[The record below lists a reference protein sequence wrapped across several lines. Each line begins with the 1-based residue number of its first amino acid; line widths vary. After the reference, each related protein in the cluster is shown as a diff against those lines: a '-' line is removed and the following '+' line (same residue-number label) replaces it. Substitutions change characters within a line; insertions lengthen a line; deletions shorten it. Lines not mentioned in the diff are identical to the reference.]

1 MVPFSNL
8 DVIQWF
14 EAEFR
19 EFSPFLQFLII
30 IVILSKRH
38 RLVDHVW
45 KVQKYCFDLSFVLI
59 HVCFEFLDSFRNGLC
74 LFQKALGV
82 AAFFACLGDLLS
94 YLVSSSS
101 EAVSFGKCFPP
112 LRVERE

>member
-14 EAEFR
+14 EVEFR

-38 RLVDHVW
+38 GLVDNVW
-45 KVQKYCFDLSFVLI
+45 KVQKYCFDLGFALI
-59 HVCFEFLDSFRNGLC
+59 HDRFEFLDSFRNGLC
-74 LFQKALGV
+74 LFQKIRDV
-82 AAFFACLGDLLS
+82 AAFLACLCDLLS
-94 YLVSSSS
+94 DLVSSSS
-101 EAVSFGKCFPP
+101 DTVSLGKCFPP
-112 LRVERE
+112 